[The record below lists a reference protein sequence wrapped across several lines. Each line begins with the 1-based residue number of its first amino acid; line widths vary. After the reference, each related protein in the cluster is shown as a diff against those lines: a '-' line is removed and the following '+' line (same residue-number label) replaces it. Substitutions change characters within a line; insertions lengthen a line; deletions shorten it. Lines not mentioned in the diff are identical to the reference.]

1 MDSSQKKMET
11 AIGRLRST
19 YREQI
24 HPLGKLRIAYPGMLI
39 KMQYFNLNRDGGGGV
54 FRIHPRL
61 SQIEI
66 WPDTESA
73 TATQEKQLH
82 NEEKMLEQIHRK
94 TSLKNARE
102 SVMKS
107 RKERRPPNRND
118 LSIIRGT
125 RIRPEKTRRSMRDEK
140 RRVITLREIEDA
152 LKSVQR
158 ETDRSRSA
166 HQKHLEITLRP
177 DAPVKLARYSPVKLI
192 VEFI

>member
-1 MDSSQKKMET
+1 MRT
-11 AIGRLRST
+11 TIGQLRSS
-19 YREQI
+19 YRDQI
-24 HPLGKLRIAYPGMLI
+24 HPLEKLRIHYPGMLI
-39 KMQYFNLNRDGGGGV
+39 KMEYLNENSDGGGGV

-73 TATQEKQLH
+73 TATREKQLH
-82 NEEKMLEQIHRK
+82 NEEEMLERIHRK

-102 SVMKS
+102 SVIKA
-107 RKERRPPNRND
+107 REERRPPNRND
-118 LSIIRGT
+118 LAILRSI

-152 LKSVQR
+152 LRSVQR

-166 HQKHLEITLRP
+166 HHKYLEITLRP
-177 DAPVKLARYSPVKLI
+177 DAPVKLARSSPVKLI

>member
-1 MDSSQKKMET
+1 MRT
-11 AIGRLRST
+11 TIGQLRSS
-19 YREQI
+19 YRDQI
-24 HPLGKLRIAYPGMLI
+24 HPLKNLRISYPGILI
-39 KMQYFNLNRDGGGGV
+39 KMEYLAENSKGERGV

-73 TATQEKQLH
+73 TATQEKRLH
-82 NEEKMLEQIHRK
+82 NEEEMLEQIHRK
-94 TSLKNARE
+94 TSLKDARE
-102 SVMKS
+102 SVMKA

-125 RIRPEKTRRSMRDEK
+125 RIGPEKTRRSMRNEK
-140 RRVITLREIEDA
+140 RRVITLREIEDT
-152 LKSVQR
+152 LRSVQR

-166 HQKHLEITLRP
+166 HQKLLEITLRP

-192 VEFI
+192 VEFN

>member
-1 MDSSQKKMET
+1 MRTIISQ
-11 AIGRLRST
+11 LRSS
-19 YREQI
+19 YRDQI
-24 HPLGKLRIAYPGMLI
+24 HPLKNLRISYPGMLI
-39 KMQYFNLNRDGGGGV
+39 KMEYLAENSDGEGGV

-66 WPDTESA
+66 WPDIGSA

-82 NEEKMLEQIHRK
+82 NEEEMLEQIHRK

-102 SVMKS
+102 SIMKAHKKS
-107 RKERRPPNRND
+107 RPPNRDD
-118 LSIIRGT
+118 LAIIRGT
-125 RIRPEKTRRSMRDEK
+125 RIGPEKTRRLMRDEK

-158 ETDRSRSA
+158 ETDGSRSA
-166 HQKHLEITLRP
+166 HEKYLEITLRS
-177 DAPVKLARYSPVKLI
+177 DAPVKLARYSPVKLF

>member
-1 MDSSQKKMET
+1 MRT
-11 AIGRLRST
+11 TIGQLRSS
-19 YREQI
+19 YRDQI
-24 HPLGKLRIAYPGMLI
+24 HPLEKLRIPYPGMLI
-39 KMQYFNLNRDGGGGV
+39 KMEFLDENSDRERGV

-73 TATQEKQLH
+73 IAAQEKYRH
-82 NEEKMLEQIHRK
+82 IDEEILEQIHRK

-102 SVMKS
+102 SIMKA
-107 RKERRPPNRND
+107 RKERRPPDRDD

-158 ETDRSRSA
+158 ETYRIGSA
-166 HQKHLEITLRP
+166 HQKCFEITLRP

>member
-1 MDSSQKKMET
+1 MRT
-11 AIGRLRST
+11 AIDQLRSS
-19 YREQI
+19 YRDQI
-24 HPLGKLRIAYPGMLI
+24 HPLNNLRISYPGMLI
-39 KMQYFNLNRDGGGGV
+39 KMEYLAENCDGEGGV

-73 TATQEKQLH
+73 TSTQEKQLH
-82 NEEKMLEQIHRK
+82 NEEEMLEQIHRK

-102 SVMKS
+102 SVIKAH
-107 RKERRPPNRND
+107 KESRPPNRDD
-118 LSIIRGT
+118 LAIIRDT

-140 RRVITLREIEDA
+140 RRVITLREIEEA

-158 ETDRSRSA
+158 DTDRSRLA
-166 HQKHLEITLRP
+166 QQKHLEITLRP

-192 VEFI
+192 VEFV

>member
-1 MDSSQKKMET
+1 M
-11 AIGRLRST
+11 GRLRSS
-19 YREQI
+19 YRDQI
-24 HPLGKLRIAYPGMLI
+24 HPLENLRISYPGMLI
-39 KMQYFNLNRDGGGGV
+39 KMEYLDENRDGEGGV

-66 WPDTESA
+66 WPDTKSA

-82 NEEKMLEQIHRK
+82 NEEEMLEQIHRK
-94 TSLKNARE
+94 TNLKNARE
-102 SVMKS
+102 SLIKA
-107 RKERRPPNRND
+107 RKERRPPNRDD

-125 RIRPEKTRRSMRDEK
+125 RIRPEKTRRSVRDEK

-166 HQKHLEITLRP
+166 HQKYLEITLRP

-192 VEFI
+192 VEFV